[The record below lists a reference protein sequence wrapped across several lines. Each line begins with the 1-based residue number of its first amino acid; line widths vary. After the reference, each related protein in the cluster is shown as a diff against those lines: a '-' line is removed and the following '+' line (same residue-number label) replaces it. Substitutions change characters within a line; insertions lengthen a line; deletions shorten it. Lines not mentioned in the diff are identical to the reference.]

1 LASLRLIVTNAIR
14 CDVQRAHAGEGFL
27 EVRHATPGCPHRSEP
42 PQRVVALDALRQI
55 LKHHPLFLRPNEPP
69 AGDLAVPLLQ
79 ELRRVVLVHR
89 MRALSVLLSVTVV
102 RDPEGLAAL
111 EDSAHA
117 GHGLPSAWCSC
128 RVAHCSSF
136 L

>member
-1 LASLRLIVTNAIR
+1 IR
-14 CDVQRAHAGEGFL
+14 RDVERAHAGEGLL
-27 EVRHATPGCPHRSEP
+27 EVHHATLRGPLRTEA
-42 PQRVVALDALRQI
+42 PQFVVPLDALHQI
-55 LKHHPLFLRPNEPP
+55 LEHHSLFLRSNESP

-89 MRALSVLLSVTVV
+89 MRALSMLLSVTVV

-117 GHGLPSAWCSC
+117 GHVLPTAWCSC